1 MFNSGY
7 KKEALAELE
16 RWAKKHDIKYNET
29 IKVTENLHEK
39 KQIAVETIR
48 KAEEYMSSLANLPIE
63 FEKSMSKIRVLR
75 QGFEDEVRDLK
86 NKSEKDDKI
95 NKHATGAGVA
105 AGVGVA
111 AFGPTAAMAIAT
123 TFGTAS
129 TGTAIATLSGAAA
142 TNAALAWLGGGA
154 LVAGG
159 GGIAAGEAFLAMA
172 GPVGWAIGGAALV
185 GGGLMANNK
194 NKKIAEEARGKT
206 EKIKVE
212 INELKGIDEKVNR
225 EVGVIQQ
232 LYTKVDLLLDR
243 LNLVLYRDY
252 DLFTDEEKDMLGLL
266 KNLTETLSERV
277 GAKIK

>member
-1 MFNSGY
+1 M
-7 KKEALAELE
+7 
-16 RWAKKHDIKYNET
+16 
-29 IKVTENLHEK
+29 TENLHEK

-48 KAEEYMSSLANLPIE
+48 KAEEYMSSLSNLPIE

-194 NKKIAEEARGKT
+194 NKKIAEEAREKT
-206 EKIKVE
+206 EKIIVE
-212 INELKGIDEKVNR
+212 IKKLKDIDEKVNR